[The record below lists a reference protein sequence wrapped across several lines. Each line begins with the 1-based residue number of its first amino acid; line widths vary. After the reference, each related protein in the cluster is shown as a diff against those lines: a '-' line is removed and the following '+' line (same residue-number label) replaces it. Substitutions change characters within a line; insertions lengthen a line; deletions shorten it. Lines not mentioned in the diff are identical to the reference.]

1 MNGFYDIYGGSSNLT
16 TQGKMPSLVDLEA
29 IPVSDSVDYEVIL
42 VDRAN
47 DIELRKL
54 EEKVVGLL
62 LDYQALGAG
71 QIMNGLVQ
79 IIADIVV
86 DRMGGPVSNADE
98 MLKRWTS
105 RSYEVRN
112 SLKSVVIPIGC
123 LEVGLSR
130 HRALLFKVWKF
141 EVALSR
147 ISEVTCVLM

>member
-1 MNGFYDIYGGSSNLT
+1 MNGFYDVYGVSSNST
-16 TQGKMPSLVDLEA
+16 TQGKMPSLVELEA
-29 IPVSDSVDYEVIL
+29 IPVSDSFDYEVIL
-42 VDRAN
+42 VNRAV

-86 DRMGGPVSNADE
+86 DRMGGPVSSADE

-105 RSYEVRN
+105 RGYELRN
-112 SLKSVVIPIGC
+112 SLKSVIIPIGC
-123 LEVGLSR
+123 LDVGLSR

-141 EVALSR
+141 EVSLAC
-147 ISEVTCVLM
+147 ISYISAC